1 MEEKREPSISS
12 ANGRPI
18 LCEECKVK
26 PSKYKCPGCSLR
38 SCSLLCVNAHKQRT
52 ACTGKKP
59 VANSAPLSKFDD
71 NLILSDYNMLE
82 DVKRIAESA
91 QRIRV
96 KLCGNYQ
103 FRIPFPLKNL
113 RNAAASRRTRILFH
127 SNGMSKRETNK
138 TYYNNRK
145 KFISWTIEWRFH
157 LTDVVIVDHGHIV
170 LYFTYKF
177 FHCRIHENTSLS
189 SVIENHLKP
198 GPWNHKLKQFCDETL
213 DSLRFFIRKYP
224 KGPKS
229 PFCQLNMK
237 APIREQLA
245 NMVIL
250 EYPVILVFLPSHSY
264 DFEVIK
270 NSIPIKKEIK
280 ESSHNDQPSPKGVT
294 FKVEEIEDRGASE
307 PHVSDLKQCA
317 YENSTTEKEAE
328 YSAKS
333 PLAVRAVKGAR
344 SIFQSDTC
352 TRATEDNAGCSFRT
366 MQLAPCDD
374 IDFDLEPGL
383 LDVYSNLMSETNIDN
398 LLDFGTVLA
407 DQHKNMD
414 VETFL
419 LEEELEEGEIA

>member
-1 MEEKREPSISS
+1 MEEKREPSISTS
-12 ANGRPI
+12 TAKDQPI
-18 LCEECKVK
+18 LCEECKTK

-38 SCSLLCVNAHKQRT
+38 SCSLPCVNAHKQRT

-59 VANSAPLSKFDD
+59 VANSVPLSKFDD

-91 QRIRV
+91 QRKRV
-96 KLCGNYQ
+96 KLCGDYH
-103 FRIPFPLKNL
+103 FRLPFPLKSL
-113 RNAAASRRTRILFH
+113 RSAAGSRRTRILFH
-127 SNGMSKRETNK
+127 SNGMSKREMNK

-157 LTDVVIVDHGHIV
+157 STGVVLIDHG
-170 LYFTYKF
+170 
-177 FHCRIHENTSLS
+177 IHENRAFS

-213 DSLRFFIRKYP
+213 DSLKFFIRKFP

-229 PFCQLNMK
+229 PFCQLNMR

-250 EYPVILVFLPSHSY
+250 EYPVVYVFLPSHSY
-264 DFEVIK
+264 DFEVIT
-270 NSIPIKKEIK
+270 NSIPIKMEIR
-280 ESSHNDQPSPKGVT
+280 ESARNGCPSPKGMT
-294 FKVEEIEDRGASE
+294 FNVEEIEDGGASE
-307 PHVSDLKQCA
+307 PHVSHLTNCA
-317 YENSTTEKEAE
+317 YGNSKTKKEPK
-328 YSAKS
+328 YSVKS
-333 PLAVRAVKGAR
+333 PLAVRAVKQAQ

-352 TRATEDNAGCSFRT
+352 TRATQDGNEGSSFST
-366 MQLAPCDD
+366 MQLAPYDD
-374 IDFDLEPGL
+374 IDFDLEPAL
-383 LDVYSNLMSETNIDN
+383 LDVYSNLISETNIDK
-398 LLDFGTVLA
+398 LLDFGSVLA
-407 DQHKNMD
+407 DEPKNFE